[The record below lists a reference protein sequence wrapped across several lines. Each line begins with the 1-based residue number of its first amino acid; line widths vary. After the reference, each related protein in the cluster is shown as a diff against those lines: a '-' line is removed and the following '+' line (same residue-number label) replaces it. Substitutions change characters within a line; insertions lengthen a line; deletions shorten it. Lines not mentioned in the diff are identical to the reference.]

1 MGGLDDV
8 ELTLVDSLDGV
19 LAFREWL
26 GRRREYDALGFDTET
41 TGLDVRRDR
50 VRMLQFGDDAHGWSI
65 ARDDWLGIARAV
77 FGSWR
82 GRFLMHNA
90 SFDRSMMRNS
100 CGIDIPVDRIDD
112 TMVQSRIN
120 EPNHSMAL
128 KSQAARHV
136 DSAAGGLQVELGRA
150 TGWTWA
156 TVPLD
161 YGPYWQ
167 YAALDP
173 VLTYMLHAHH
183 WPVVTERSPRAYDL
197 EMATLWVVERMQDYG
212 AHVNR
217 PYAATKLR
225 EFEDF
230 CAATSRWCEQTY
242 GVKPGSNS
250 SVIAV
255 LEREG
260 YEFPKLTAGG
270 AQALDAEILEGVD
283 HPLARAVLNRRRLQ
297 KLASTY
303 LRHYVTE
310 ADENDLVHPSINTLG
325 ASTSRMSM
333 DSPNLQNLP
342 VRGNNPGVK
351 VVRSCITTRYADPE
365 LPDEEWDP
373 VRHGTLLMCDFD
385 QIEMRLLAHLSREP
399 AMLAAFRGADDF
411 FVTLARQVY
420 RDETIGRRDPRR
432 QIVKN
437 AGYANIYG
445 AGIRKFALTAGISE
459 AEAREFMGRWNT
471 LYPGVRTFQ
480 ELVQR
485 LATERRVQTGVPYV
499 TSPLTGRR
507 FIAQQG
513 KEYALVNY
521 LIQGSAAETF
531 KTKLVE
537 LDAAGLGSWMVAPVH
552 DEIILDVPGEHV
564 VDAVHV
570 LRKVMNDDTMYSVPV
585 TASVSFGRNWGSK
598 SEWVDSSAS

>member
-1 MGGLDDV
+1 VSVPGLDDV
-8 ELTLVDSLDGV
+8 ELTLIDSLDGV

-26 GRRREYDALGFDTET
+26 GARRPYDALGFDTET
-41 TGLDVRRDR
+41 TGLGRDDR
-50 VRMLQFGDDAHGWSI
+50 VRLIQFGDDTHGWAV
-65 ARDDWLGIARAV
+65 ARDDWLGIARWV
-77 FGSWR
+77 FANWT
-82 GRFLMHNA
+82 GRFIMHNA
-90 SFDRSMMRNS
+90 TFDRTRMRRS
-100 CGIDIPVDRIDD
+100 CGISIPANRIDD
-112 TMVQSRIN
+112 TMVQSRVN

-136 DSAAGGLQVELGRA
+136 DSAAGGLQVEWQKS

-156 TVPLD
+156 TVPIE

-167 YAALDP
+167 YSALDP

-183 WPVVTERSPRAYDL
+183 WPVVSERSPRAYDL
-197 EMATLWVVERMQDYG
+197 EMATLWVVEKMQDNG
-212 AHVNR
+212 VHVDR

-225 EFEDF
+225 EFEAYCD
-230 CAATSRWCEQTY
+230 ATAKWCEQTY
-242 GVKPGSNS
+242 GVRPGSNT

-270 AQALDAEILEGVD
+270 AQALDAEILEGID
-283 HPLARAVLNRRRLQ
+283 HPLATAVLNRRRLQ

-310 ADENDLVHPSINTLG
+310 ADADDLVHPSINTLG

-333 DSPNLQNLP
+333 SDPNLQNLP
-342 VRGNNPGVK
+342 VRGSNPGVR
-351 VVRSCITTRYADPE
+351 VVRSCITTRYADPGV
-365 LPDEEWDP
+365 PDELWNP
-373 VRHGTLLMCDFD
+373 RLHGTLLMCDFD

-399 AMLAAFRGADDF
+399 AMLEAFRGADDF

-420 RDETIGRRDPRR
+420 RDETIGRKDPRR

-445 AGIRKFALTAGISE
+445 AGTRKFALTAGISE
-459 AEAREFMGRWNT
+459 VEAREFMGRWNA

-480 ELVQR
+480 NLVQR
-485 LATERRVQTGVPYV
+485 LATERREQTGVPFV

-531 KTKLVE
+531 KSKLVE
-537 LDAAGLGSWMVAPVH
+537 LDAAGLGEWMVAPVH
-552 DEIILDVPGEHV
+552 DEVILDVPGEHV
-564 VDAVHV
+564 DDVVRV
-570 LRKVMNDDTMYSVPV
+570 LQKVMNDDTMYSVPV
-585 TASVSFGRNWGSK
+585 TASVSYGRNWGSK
-598 SEWVDSSAS
+598 REWVDAV